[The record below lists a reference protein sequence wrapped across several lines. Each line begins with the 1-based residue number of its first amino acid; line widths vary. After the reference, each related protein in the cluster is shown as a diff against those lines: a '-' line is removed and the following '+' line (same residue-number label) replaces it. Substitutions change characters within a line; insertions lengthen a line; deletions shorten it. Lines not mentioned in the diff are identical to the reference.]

1 MFPNSIDRHLNKT
14 YFKELKSYDTGKLTI
29 NLLELQLNEEP
40 LITGRANF
48 LIQQGN
54 ELCDQVLNFMT
65 YQNRDNYIDLDKASI
80 KLLELSKEIDDI
92 NKSAWEIYNT
102 TRYLVPINIIP
113 SNVEQLNSRIFKLD
127 KNTKETSKRIE
138 GVINL
143 NFSQTLL
150 VFAWHAK

>member
-92 NKSAWEIYNT
+92 NQSAWEIYNT

-138 GVINL
+138 GVIK
-143 NFSQTLL
+143 L
-150 VFAWHAK
+150 VEKYKQ

>member
-138 GVINL
+138 GVIK
-143 NFSQTLL
+143 L
-150 VFAWHAK
+150 VEKYKQ

>member
-92 NKSAWEIYNT
+92 NLHG
-102 TRYLVPINIIP
+102 RYI
-113 SNVEQLNSRIFKLD
+113 
-127 KNTKETSKRIE
+127 
-138 GVINL
+138 
-143 NFSQTLL
+143 TLQGT
-150 VFAWHAK
+150 